1 MFDLTTT
8 CIILICLSFI
18 AGFLTAWALRSITLV
33 KIKKSKNSIEGFLK
47 SEKLMKETIQ
57 KENSLLYQSK
67 QTTENDFLKKQLEA
81 IAIIKMQEQDILL
94 LQKSN
99 EETEALMQAGLPGLN
114 DLKLKLLEANNTIAR
129 IKGQMELREKDAKK
143 SPDQ

>member
-8 CIILICLSFI
+8 CIIIVSLSFV
-18 AGFLTAWALRSITLV
+18 AGFLTAWALRSIPLI

-47 SEKLMKETIQ
+47 SEKLMNETLQ

-129 IKGQMELREKDAKK
+129 IKGQLELREKATKK

>member
-1 MFDLTTT
+1 
-8 CIILICLSFI
+8 
-18 AGFLTAWALRSITLV
+18 
-33 KIKKSKNSIEGFLK
+33 
-47 SEKLMKETIQ
+47 MKETIQ

-99 EETEALMQAGLPGLN
+99 EETEALMQAGLPGVN

-129 IKGQMELREKDAKK
+129 IKGQMELREKAAKK